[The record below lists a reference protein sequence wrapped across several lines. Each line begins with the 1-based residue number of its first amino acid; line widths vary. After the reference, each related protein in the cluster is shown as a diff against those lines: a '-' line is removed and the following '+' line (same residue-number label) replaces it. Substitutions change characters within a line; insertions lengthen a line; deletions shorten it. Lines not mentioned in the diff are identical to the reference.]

1 MLSCNPSKALK
12 AESNFDLEESN
23 ELLDPLINEEL
34 SEDYLVALM
43 NDLGVDA
50 TDIHEDRPKK
60 TDIVTRT
67 VSKIKAGDDPV
78 PITIELPPAST
89 VSRKI
94 NDNRDA
100 QDINSK
106 SMSAKKVAN
115 KSRASFMFT
124 ECRDEPQSQRPVR
137 PPRHPKVEFV
147 ISGPIGEV
155 KHVSGNG
162 TALHKAKPLNNLGN
176 ITKDYSTDSLNS
188 SNTNLS
194 RSSSSYVKDNRFFS
208 KKNVDSDTA
217 STKTS
222 GSNMKLGSVGSA
234 IGNLYRRVSL
244 NIRSKIKGSKEDKEV
259 DQKARV
265 ERYKSLIK
273 KYKN

>member
-1 MLSCNPSKALK
+1 
-12 AESNFDLEESN
+12 
-23 ELLDPLINEEL
+23 
-34 SEDYLVALM
+34 M
-43 NDLGVDA
+43 NDLGFDA

-115 KSRASFMFT
+115 KSRASLVFT
-124 ECRDEPQSQRPVR
+124 EFRDEPQSQRPVR
-137 PPRHPKVEFV
+137 PPRHPKVELV

-162 TALHKAKPLNNLGN
+162 TALHKAKPLKNLGN

-194 RSSSSYVKDNRFFS
+194 RSSSSYAQDNRFFS